1 MACEYAVSIRA
12 GQIGSS
18 FEDLNLSK
26 IKMQTDNQAQ
36 KAVATTPKNTGVAAK
51 KDIRE
56 VILAQK
62 QEIARALPRHMS
74 ADRMIRVMLT
84 AVNTTPKLL
93 LCSRDSLLSA
103 LMKCSQYGLEPDG
116 RHAHLIPYKKG
127 NDYECQLIFDYK
139 GLVNLVRRSGDV
151 SDIHCDVVY
160 EKDHFEY
167 GFGTNGCLN
176 HTPNLKEQDRGEITC
191 AYSFVK
197 LKDGSTS
204 FEVMPWWE
212 IEKIKEN
219 SQGYQAFDKGF
230 TKSNPWDS
238 NWAEMAKKTVFRRH
252 SKWLPLSFEISE
264 AIHMDDDRQSEE
276 RFARAKQVQ
285 AAASL
290 VETQTA
296 ALPESTQDDAALET
310 AKPENEVT
318 PAAQLV
324 QFITSQSFTFK
335 ELCFWL
341 KSGGHIEDSNITE
354 AQLPTDVAER
364 MLRSRA
370 GMLRGL
376 VEFRNEAEASRG
388 AK

>member
-1 MACEYAVSIRA
+1 VACEYEVSIRA
-12 GQIGSS
+12 GRIGPS

-26 IKMQTDNQAQ
+26 IKMQTMENQ
-36 KAVATTPKNTGVAAK
+36 KAVAPRQQQALAVKR
-51 KDIRE
+51 DIRD
-56 VILAQK
+56 VIQAQK
-62 QEIARALPRHMS
+62 DEIARALPKHMN

-93 LCSRDSLLSA
+93 ECSRESLLSA

-116 RHAHLIPYKKG
+116 RHAHLIPYGK
-127 NDYECQLIFDYK
+127 ECQLIFDYK

-151 SDIHCDVVY
+151 ADIHCDVVY
-160 EKDHFEY
+160 EKDDFSF
-167 GFGTNGCLN
+167 GFGTGGGLV
-176 HTPNLKEQDRGEITC
+176 HKPNLKEEDRGQITC

-204 FEVMPWWE
+204 YEVMPWWE
-212 IEKIKEN
+212 IEKVKEG
-219 SQGYQAFDKGF
+219 SQGYQAFLKKYIK
-230 TKSNPWDS
+230 TSPWES

-276 RFARAKQVQ
+276 RFVRAKQVQ

-296 ALPESTQDDAALET
+296 ALPETTDGEPLPDQPKEEAKKTTAAASNPVSQLLEF
-310 AKPENEVT
+310 V
-318 PAAQLV
+318 
-324 QFITSQSFTFK
+324 TSQGFTFK

-341 KSGGHIEDSNITE
+341 KSGNHLEESNITE
-354 AQLPTDVAER
+354 AQFPQDVAER
-364 MLRSRA
+364 MLRNRV
-370 GMLRGL
+370 GMIRGL
-376 VEFRNEAEASRG
+376 NEFRSEVEASGG